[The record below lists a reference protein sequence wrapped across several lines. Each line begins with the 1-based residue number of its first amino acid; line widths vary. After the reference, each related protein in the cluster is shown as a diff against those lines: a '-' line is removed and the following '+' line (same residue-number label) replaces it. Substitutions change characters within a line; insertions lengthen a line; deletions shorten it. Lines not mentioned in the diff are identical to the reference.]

1 MVYGILPP
9 MNPDHIRNFC
19 IFAHI
24 DHGKSTLADR
34 ILQLTQSVDERTFRD
49 QMLDA
54 MDLERERGITIKSHP
69 VTMKYVAQN
78 GEEYQFNLIDTP
90 GHVDFTY
97 EVSRSMAAC
106 EGAVLLVDAAQGVQA
121 QTVANTYLAQE
132 HLLEIIPVLNKV
144 DLPSADV
151 EGTSHQIE
159 EALAIPMDDAIHVSA
174 KTGVGV
180 PELMERIVAQVP
192 PPKSAGKGVRAL
204 VFDSVYDAYRGVI
217 TYVRVVDG
225 SLRAGDNVQ
234 FMGTGIETQL
244 KEVGIFSPQMT
255 VVDELGVGQV
265 GYIIGT
271 VKDPREIRIGDTVT
285 SRGAPAEEPL
295 AGFKDIHPMVFSGVY
310 PVSTDEYE
318 KVRQSLDKLRLN
330 DAAFTFHPE
339 SSVALGFGFRCG
351 FLGLLHMEVVEERL
365 RREFGVDI
373 ISTHPAVV
381 YRVTLSN
388 GKTEEIDNP
397 IRMPDPTQTD
407 FIEEPLIKATI
418 ITPSSVI
425 GDIMRVVMEHR
436 GTVDK
441 TDSLDATRVI
451 LTCTLPLNEILIDF
465 HDTLK
470 AVSHGYAS
478 MDYEYC
484 GYQRSDIVRMDI
496 LLNGEPVDA
505 FSSMVHKDK
514 AVARGRQMCAALK
527 EVIPP
532 HMFKIPIQ
540 AALGAN
546 IIAREDIRPFRKDV
560 TAKLYGGD
568 VTRKMKLLNKQKEG
582 KKRMKLCGQ
591 VNVPQE
597 AFIAV
602 LRTNTDE
609 EK

>member
-1 MVYGILPP
+1 M
-9 MNPDHIRNFC
+9 DAAHTRNFC
-19 IFAHI
+19 IIAHI

-34 ILQLTQSVDERTFRD
+34 MLQLTQSIDERTFRD

-69 VTMKYVAQN
+69 VTMRYVAQN

-106 EGAVLLVDAAQGVQA
+106 EGAILLVDAAQGVQA
-121 QTVANTYLAQE
+121 QTVANTYLAME
-132 HLLEIIPVLNKV
+132 RDLEIIPVLNKV

-151 EGTSHQIE
+151 EGTSRQIE
-159 EALAIPMDDAIHVSA
+159 EALAIPMDDAVHVSA

-180 PELMERIVAQVP
+180 PELMERIIAQVP
-192 PPKSAGKGVRAL
+192 PPKVPAPDAPARAL
-204 VFDSVYDAYRGVI
+204 ICDSVYDAYRGVI
-217 TYVRVVDG
+217 VYVRIVEG
-225 SLRAGDNVQ
+225 TLKAGDAVV
-234 FMGTGIETQL
+234 FMGTHIETQL

-255 VVDELGVGQV
+255 ASAALEPGQV
-265 GYIIGT
+265 GYLIGT
-271 VKDPREIRIGDTVT
+271 VKDPLEIRVGDTVT
-285 SRGAPAEEPL
+285 LRQKPAAEPL
-295 AGFKDIHPMVFSGVY
+295 PGFKDIHPMVFSGIY
-310 PVSTDEYE
+310 PISTDEYD
-318 KVRQSLDKLRLN
+318 KVRVSLEKLRLN
-330 DAAFTFHPE
+330 DSAFSFHPE

-365 RREFGVDI
+365 RREFGVDV

-381 YRVTLSN
+381 YKVTRTG
-388 GKTEEIDNP
+388 GKVEEIDNP
-397 IRMPDPTQTD
+397 IRMPDPSQIES
-407 FIEEPLIKATI
+407 IEEPLIKATI
-418 ITPSSVI
+418 LTPSAYI
-425 GDIMRVVMEHR
+425 GDIMRTVMDHR

-441 TDSLDATRVI
+441 TDSLDANRVI
-451 LTCTLPLNEILIDF
+451 LTCTMPLNEILIDF

-470 AVSHGYAS
+470 CVSRGYAS

-484 GYQRSDIVRMDI
+484 GYQESDIVRMDI
-496 LLNGEPVDA
+496 LLNGDPVDA
-505 FSSMVHKDK
+505 FSCMVHRDK

-527 EVIPP
+527 DVIPP
-532 HMFKIPIQ
+532 HMFKIPVQ
-540 AALGAN
+540 AALGAQ

-609 EK
+609 DK